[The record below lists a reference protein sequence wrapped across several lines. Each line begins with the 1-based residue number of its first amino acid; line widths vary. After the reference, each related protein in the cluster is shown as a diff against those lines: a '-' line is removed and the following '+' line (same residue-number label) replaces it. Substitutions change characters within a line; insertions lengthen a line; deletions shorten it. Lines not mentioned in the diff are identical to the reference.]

1 MNKSLISNPPYNL
14 KWSYPVF
21 AQEQHRFCDTPL
33 PPESNAN
40 YAFVL
45 NGLNIINKKAVFLL
59 PCDVLSTSNKREKE
73 IRKCLVE
80 KNLVEAVILCPDKM
94 FEKTSIS
101 TCIIVFNKEKTTS
114 QISFIDMRETYTI
127 EEREQNGQYGGKS
140 HENRTYKK
148 AIKTFSDEQMEKAI
162 ESIKNKAE
170 IPGFSKTVPI
180 KTVQENDYT
189 LTPARYIELQ
199 LQECEHR
206 DFSEIVDDINRII
219 AEKNTCKLTVNVTI
233 AKMLGFD
240 TELYAADSE
249 NQQALNE
256 LLKNIAGKELI
267 KNNYIVFSKN
277 KNEIKFENN
286 SKEKLSSILRMI
298 LSSWEQHIF
307 YLNEEENRYLAELR
321 DALLP
326 ELMSGKIDVEKL
338 KGDDI
343 QL

>member
-1 MNKSLISNPPYNL
+1 MSKSLISNPPYNL
-14 KWSYPVF
+14 KWSYPIF
-21 AQEQHRFCDTPL
+21 AQEQQRFCNAPL

-40 YAFVL
+40 YAFIL
-45 NGLNIINKKAVFLL
+45 SGLHIINKKAVYLL
-59 PCDVLSTSNKREKE
+59 PCEVLSTSNKREKE
-73 IRKCLVE
+73 IRKYLVE

-114 QISFIDMRETYTI
+114 QISFIDMRETYLV

-148 AIKTFSDEQMEKAI
+148 AVKTFSDEQMEKAI

-170 IPGFSKTVPI
+170 IPGFSKTASI
-180 KTVQENDYT
+180 KTVQENDYM
-189 LTPARYIELQ
+189 LMPSRYIELQ
-199 LQECEHR
+199 TQQCEHR

-240 TELYAADSE
+240 TELYTTDSE
-249 NQQALNE
+249 NQQGLND
-256 LLKNIAGKELI
+256 LLKNIAGKGLI

-298 LSSWEQHIF
+298 LSSWKQHIF

-326 ELMSGKIDVEKL
+326 EIMSGKLDVEKL

-343 QL
+343 

>member
-1 MNKSLISNPPYNL
+1 MSKSLISNPPYNL
-14 KWSYPVF
+14 KWSYPAF

-40 YAFVL
+40 YAFIL

-114 QISFIDMRETYTI
+114 QISFIDMRETYTM

-148 AIKTFSDEQMEKAI
+148 VVKTFSDEQMEKAI

-249 NQQALNE
+249 NQQALND
-256 LLKNIAGKELI
+256 LLKNIAGKGLI

-338 KGDDI
+338 KGDDM
-343 QL
+343 Q

>member
-1 MNKSLISNPPYNL
+1 MSKSLISNPPYNL
-14 KWSYPVF
+14 KWSYPAF

-40 YAFVL
+40 YAFIL

-148 AIKTFSDEQMEKAI
+148 AIKTFSDEQIEKAI
-162 ESIKNKAE
+162 ESIKTKAE

-249 NQQALNE
+249 NQQALND

-343 QL
+343 